1 VYAVIGRLRLKP
13 GRDQEA
19 LATFRTL
26 PPSSSASMSARSSDT
41 LHSVQ
46 SQTREPRTQIISKRL
61 TSRLD
66 HGLVVCRSAVV
77 GADDELRVVIDMTSL
92 YGSPQDADR
101 SDA

>member
-1 VYAVIGRLRLKP
+1 VSHVC
-13 GRDQEA
+13 
-19 LATFRTL
+19 
-26 PPSSSASMSARSSDT
+26 
-41 LHSVQ
+41 
-46 SQTREPRTQIISKRL
+46 TQIISKRL

-66 HGLVVCRSAVV
+66 RGLVVCRSAVV

>member
-1 VYAVIGRLRLKP
+1 VSHV
-13 GRDQEA
+13 
-19 LATFRTL
+19 
-26 PPSSSASMSARSSDT
+26 
-41 LHSVQ
+41 
-46 SQTREPRTQIISKRL
+46 RTQIVSKRL

-66 HGLVVCRSAVV
+66 HGLVVCGSAVV